1 MDIEKLKKS
10 MESRGWSFKSFASGA
25 EAVEYLGGELAG
37 ATVGIGGSGTVD
49 AIGLYDRLRA
59 VCPDVAWH
67 WREEDMDAARARA
80 MTGDAYVC
88 SANAVAE
95 TGEIVNI
102 DGMGNRLAG
111 TLFGHKRVY
120 IVAGRNK
127 VCPDLDAAIFR
138 ARNVAAPLRA
148 RIMNKK
154 TPCAKGELKCW
165 DCRSPERV
173 CRGMA
178 ILMYK
183 LMGTDKCEFILID
196 EDLGM

>member
-10 MESRGWSFKSFASGA
+10 MESRGWSFKSFATGA
-25 EAVEYLGGELAG
+25 EAAEYLGGELAG

-49 AIGLYDRLRA
+49 AIGLYDRLKA

-120 IVAGRNK
+120 IIAGRNK
-127 VCPDLDAAIFR
+127 VCPDLDAAIYR

-148 RIMNKK
+148 RSMNKN

-173 CRGMA
+173 CRGMT

-183 LMGTDKCEFILID
+183 MMGTDKCELILID